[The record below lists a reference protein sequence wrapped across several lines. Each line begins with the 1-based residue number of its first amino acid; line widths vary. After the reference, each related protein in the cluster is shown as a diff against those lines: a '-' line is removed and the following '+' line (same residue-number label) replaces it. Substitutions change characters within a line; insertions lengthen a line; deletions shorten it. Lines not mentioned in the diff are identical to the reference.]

1 MAEQDIK
8 KGLAGVVVDY
18 TAVSKVNPDTNSLL
32 YRGYPVQELAAKCS
46 FEEVAYLLWNGE
58 LPDRGA
64 AGGVHRRGNA
74 PAAPW
79 IRWSSR
85 SSTRCPTTAHPMDV
99 CRTAASRD
107 GRPAPARRGLLARGQ
122 HGQGHGPV
130 RRDAGGGG
138 LRPAPPPRP
147 GRWSNPA
154 TTWATRRTSSG

>member
-58 LPDRGA
+58 LPDAEQLAEFTARER
-64 AGGVHRRGNA
+64 AGRALDPVVKQVIDA
-74 PAAPW
+74 L
-79 IRWSSR
+79 
-85 SSTRCPTTAHPMDV
+85 PTTAHPMDV
-99 CRTAASRD
+99 CRTAASVY
-107 GRPAPARRGLLARGQ
+107 GRPAPARRGLLARSQ
-122 HGQGHGPV
+122 PGQGHRSV

-138 LRPAPPPRP
+138 LRPAPPARP
-147 GRWSNPA
+147 GRWWSPA
-154 TTWATRRTSSG
+154 RTWAIAPTSSG